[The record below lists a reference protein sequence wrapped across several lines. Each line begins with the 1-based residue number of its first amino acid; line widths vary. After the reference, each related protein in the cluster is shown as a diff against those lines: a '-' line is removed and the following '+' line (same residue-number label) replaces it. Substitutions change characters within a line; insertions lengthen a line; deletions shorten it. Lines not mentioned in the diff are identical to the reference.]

1 VTGPAPRV
9 PGRSEIESWTP
20 QQRDEVAR
28 TLDEVSGR
36 PDPRTYRGRRGM
48 VLLITGVGALALIP
62 WIVYLNA
69 TLPSTV
75 SVRAWRGAWVGF
87 DIGLV
92 AVLACTAWL
101 ALRRRQLLTIVL
113 AVAATLLVVDAWFDV
128 SLSWGTSEQAASL
141 MTAGLVELPVAVFLL
156 AVTLTNLRQVIATVA
171 ALRGR
176 RDVTVSL
183 WRAPMVMLG
192 SPEGTGSTPHGTDRS
207 PG

>member
-1 VTGPAPRV
+1 M
-9 PGRSEIESWTP
+9 
-20 QQRDEVAR
+20 
-28 TLDEVSGR
+28 LDEVSGR
-36 PDPRTYRGRRGM
+36 PDPRKYRGRRGM

-87 DIGLV
+87 DVGLV

-128 SLSWGTSEQAASL
+128 SLSWGTDEQAASL

-156 AVTLTNLRQVIATVA
+156 AVTLMNLRQVIATVA
-171 ALRGR
+171 SLRGR
-176 RDVTVSL
+176 RGVTVSL

-192 SPEGTGSTPHGTDRS
+192 SPNGTDSTRDGTDR
-207 PG
+207 PLG

>member
-1 VTGPAPRV
+1 M
-9 PGRSEIESWTP
+9 
-20 QQRDEVAR
+20 
-28 TLDEVSGR
+28 LDEVSGR
-36 PDPRTYRGRRGM
+36 PDPRKYRGRRGM
-48 VLLITGVGALALIP
+48 VLLVTGVGALALIP

-75 SVRAWRGAWVGF
+75 SVRAWRSAWVGF

-92 AVLACTAWL
+92 AILACTAWL
-101 ALRRRQLLTIVL
+101 ALGRRQLLTIVL

-141 MTAGLVELPVAVFLL
+141 VTAGLVELPVAVFLL
-156 AVTLTNLRQVIATVA
+156 AVALMNLRQVIATVA

-176 RDVTVSL
+176 RGVTVSL

-192 SPEGTGSTPHGTDRS
+192 SPDGREMAHDGTDQ
-207 PG
+207 PLG